1 MTSTTPLPIVALA
14 AALALA
20 ACAPIKG
27 DPAATRSA
35 DAPSPTAGETAAS
48 EPQGFVVPELRNHT
62 PFGQVLLTGSDSFG
76 EYFSLST
83 KIAFTFDARG
93 AMTLAQKHEPLV
105 DATDDPARDRECT
118 DKGGGMNQRTTWFP
132 DTGVFVREGTLQS
145 IRLATGKTASLVPL
159 SRDERGG
166 MMVMGARARQIEYFW
181 IPCVGKHRV
190 TRGHRLNEFM
200 PRGATLVVKP
210 AKGNPLE
217 LSLPQPVEPFLLLR
231 YREGA
236 MIPVPMRPVLVTVDM
251 AERRVVVQ
259 YQATFALKP
268 ALRVIEL
275 RAILPDSTASE
286 DETPERFRE
295 RTAATL
301 NDLRMCPMP
310 TKPMDPCATPN
321 RVVDRRIFSR

>member
-1 MTSTTPLPIVALA
+1 MTPTTRLPVLALA

-27 DPAATRSA
+27 DPVATRPA
-35 DAPSPTAGETAAS
+35 DTRLPPASEPAAA
-48 EPQGFVVPELRNHT
+48 EPQGFVVPELRNYT

-93 AMTLAQKHEPLV
+93 AMTLAQNHEPLV
-105 DATDDPARDRECT
+105 DATDDPALDRECT
-118 DKGGGMNQRTTWFP
+118 DKGGGLNQRTTWFP

-145 IRLATGKTASLVPL
+145 IRLASGKPASLVPL
-159 SRDERGG
+159 SRDERGS
-166 MMVMGARARQIEYFW
+166 MMVMGPRARQLEYFW

-190 TRGHRLNEFM
+190 TRGHRLNEFL
-200 PRGATLVVKP
+200 PRGATLLVKP
-210 AKGNPLE
+210 AKGNPVE
-217 LSLPQPVEPFLLLR
+217 LALPQPVEPFLLLR

-268 ALRVIEL
+268 PLRVIEL
-275 RAILPDSTASE
+275 RAILPDGAPAE
-286 DETPERFRE
+286 GETVTRFRE
-295 RTAATL
+295 RTDATL
-301 NDLRMCPMP
+301 NDLRMCPP
-310 TKPMDPCATPN
+310 PIKPMDPCATPN
-321 RVVDRRIFSR
+321 RVVDLRIFSR